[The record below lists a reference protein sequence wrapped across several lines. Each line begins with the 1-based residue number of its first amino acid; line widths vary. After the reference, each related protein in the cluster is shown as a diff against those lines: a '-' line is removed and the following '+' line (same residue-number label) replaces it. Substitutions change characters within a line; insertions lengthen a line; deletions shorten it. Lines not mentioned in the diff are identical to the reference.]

1 MAEFSRSG
9 FEATR
14 MEDVARAAG
23 ISKGA
28 VYLYF
33 DSKAALFKALVESR
47 VSPLRENFERLAVA
61 GASDPMGTLKSL
73 ALIAARG
80 FSNPDVVAVMRLAI
94 GLSDRFPEITNYYRE
109 HVVERMH
116 SIVEGLIVAAVDKAQ
131 IRAVDKLAMTR
142 VIIGPLLLEALSVH
156 ALKVDRGFEDPEKL
170 IDATFDIVL
179 RGTSPTG

>member
-1 MAEFSRSG
+1 
-9 FEATR
+9 

-116 SIVEGLIVAAVDKAQ
+116 SIVEVSSQPPSIEAQ
-131 IRAVDKLAMTR
+131 IRVVDKPAMTR
-142 VIIGPLLLEALSVH
+142 VIIGPLLFEALSVH
-156 ALKVDRGFEDPEKL
+156 SLKVDRGFEDPQKL
-170 IDATFDIVL
+170 IDATLISFSGGRVPRANL
-179 RGTSPTG
+179 VRRTKA